1 MPDLIGTENIDIL
14 PVGVSGRGNSKFL
27 GILKLMSST
36 GAETVEAVPECL
48 QDLPIKDN
56 TKAICFDTTAS
67 NTDLN
72 KERKKSARVTTEA
85 KLCRGLL
92 ALLCKHFIN
101 KIMD

>member
-1 MPDLIGTENIDIL
+1 
-14 PVGVSGRGNSKFL
+14 
-27 GILKLMSST
+27 MSST
-36 GAETVEAVPECL
+36 GAETVEAVPECH

-67 NTDLN
+67 KTDLKN
-72 KERKKSARVTTEA
+72 ARVATEA